1 MNVRL
6 RYNITFPAAAWFDG
20 ELIMTNYTLALQFV
34 TQTMDPEDQN
44 IALERVKYF
53 LLNELHSTIFINQTD
68 IDRAEV
74 FTDIGLN
81 VTTLPEEPVDQVV
94 GIMLF
99 YKLNAIM
106 EGRLKITEIRFS
118 SEAGDSIE
126 YFHSENEHTDLFPA
140 TGWWHEPSLSHSD
153 IELEDDDDIDTVDN
167 NVVALNAEDEWKDQE
182 LGWAQAE
189 VTQDLGQVVFA
200 NFTQNNNETKH

>member
-20 ELIMTNYTLALQFV
+20 ELMMTNYTLALRFV
-34 TQTMDPEDQN
+34 TQTMDPQDQN

-53 LLNELHSTIFINQTD
+53 LLNELHSTVFISQAEM
-68 IDRAEV
+68 DRAEV
-74 FTDIGLN
+74 FADMGLN

-106 EGRLKITEIRFS
+106 EGRMKITEIRFS
-118 SEAGDSIE
+118 SEAGDSVE
-126 YFHSENEHTDLFPA
+126 YFHNENEHTDLFPA
-140 TGWWHEPSLSHSD
+140 TGWWHEPTLVHSD
-153 IELEDDDDIDTVDN
+153 IELDDDDDDDTD
-167 NVVALNAEDEWKDQE
+167 NVVAINVDDEWREQD
-182 LGWAQAE
+182 LAWAQDE
-189 VTQDLGQVVFA
+189 VTQDIGQVVFA
-200 NFTQNNNETKH
+200 NFNQSSNETKH

>member
-20 ELIMTNYTLALQFV
+20 ELMMTNYTLALQFI
-34 TQTMDPEDQN
+34 TQTMDPQDQN
-44 IALERVKYF
+44 IALDRVKYF

-68 IDRAEV
+68 TERAEV
-74 FTDIGLN
+74 FADVGLN

-94 GIMLF
+94 GIMLY

-106 EGRLKITEIRFS
+106 EGRMKITELVMS
-118 SEAGDSIE
+118 SEAGDSVE
-126 YFHSENEHTDLFPA
+126 YFHSEHEHTDLFPA
-140 TGWWHEPSLSHSD
+140 TGWWHEPTLKHSD
-153 IELEDDDDIDTVDN
+153 VELDDDEEESD
-167 NVVALNAEDEWKDQE
+167 NVVAINAEDEWREQD
-182 LGWAQAE
+182 LAWAQAE

-200 NFTQNNNETKH
+200 NFSQNNETKH

>member
-6 RYNITFPAAAWFDG
+6 RYNISFPAAAWFDG
-20 ELIMTNYTLALQFV
+20 ELMMTNYTLALNLL
-34 TQTMDPEDQN
+34 TLTMDPQDQN
-44 IALERVKYF
+44 IALERIKFF

-68 IDRAEV
+68 DERAEI
-74 FTDIGLN
+74 FTDVGLN

-106 EGRLKITEIRFS
+106 EGRMKITELVMS

-126 YFHSENEHTDLFPA
+126 YFHSENEHTDLFPEA
-140 TGWWHEPSLSHSD
+140 GWWHEPTLCHSNVDLS
-153 IELEDDDDIDTVDN
+153 DDDDEAE
-167 NVVALNAEDEWKDQE
+167 NVVDLNADDDWREQD

-200 NFTQNNNETKH
+200 NFNQSSNETKH

>member
-6 RYNITFPAAAWFDG
+6 RFNITFPAAAWFDG
-20 ELIMTNYTLALQFV
+20 ELMMTNYTLALNLL
-34 TQTMDPEDQN
+34 TLTMDPQDQN
-44 IALERVKYF
+44 IALERIKFF

-68 IDRAEV
+68 DERAEI
-74 FTDIGLN
+74 FTDVGLN

-106 EGRLKITEIRFS
+106 EGRMKVTELVMS

-126 YFHSENEHTDLFPA
+126 YFHSENEHTDLFPEN
-140 TGWWHEPSLSHSD
+140 GWWHEPTLCHSSV
-153 IELEDDDDIDTVDN
+153 ELDDSEDSENVVDLNADDDWREQDL
-167 NVVALNAEDEWKDQE
+167 A
-182 LGWAQAE
+182 WAQAE

-200 NFTQNNNETKH
+200 NFNQSPNETKH

>member
-20 ELIMTNYTLALQFV
+20 ELMMTNYTLALNLL
-34 TQTMDPEDQN
+34 TQTMDPQDQN
-44 IALERVKYF
+44 IALERIKYF
-53 LLNELHSTIFINQTD
+53 LINELHSTIFINQTD
-68 IDRAEV
+68 DERAEI

-106 EGRLKITEIRFS
+106 EGRMKITELVMS
-118 SEAGDSIE
+118 SEAGDSVE
-126 YFHSENEHTDLFPA
+126 YFHNEHEHTDLFPSQ
-140 TGWWHEPSLSHSD
+140 GWWHEPTLKHSD
-153 IELEDDDDIDTVDN
+153 VVLEDDDD
-167 NVVALNAEDEWKDQE
+167 AENAIELHSEDQWKEQE
-182 LGWAQAE
+182 LGWAQEE

-200 NFTQNNNETKH
+200 NFTQSPNETKH

>member
-6 RYNITFPAAAWFDG
+6 QYNITFPAAAWFDD
-20 ELIMTNYTLALQFV
+20 ELMMTNYTLSIKLL
-34 TQTMDPEDQN
+34 TQTMDPQDQN
-44 IALERVKYF
+44 IAMERIKYF

-68 IDRAEV
+68 AERAEI

-106 EGRLKITEIRFS
+106 EGRMKVTEMIFS

-126 YFHSENEHTDLFPA
+126 YFHSEAELTDLFPE
-140 TGWWHEPSLSHSD
+140 TGWWHDATLCHSSV
-153 IELEDDDDIDTVDN
+153 ELEDEEDDKET
-167 NVVALNAEDEWKDQE
+167 NVVSISTDNEWEDQE
-182 LGWAQAE
+182 LGWAQEE
-189 VTQDLGQVVFA
+189 VTTDLGQVVFA
-200 NFTQNNNETKH
+200 NFGQTNNETKH

>member
-6 RYNITFPAAAWFDG
+6 RFNITFPAAAWFDG
-20 ELIMTNYTLALQFV
+20 ELMMTNYTLALNLL
-34 TQTMDPEDQN
+34 TLTMDPQDQN
-44 IALERVKYF
+44 IAMDRIKYF

-68 IDRAEV
+68 VERAEV

-94 GIMLF
+94 GIMLY

-106 EGRLKITEIRFS
+106 EGRMKITELVFS

-126 YFHSENEHTDLFPA
+126 YFHSEHEHTDLFPE
-140 TGWWHEPSLSHSD
+140 TGWWHEPNLCHSNVEFD
-153 IELEDDDDIDTVDN
+153 DEEDSENVVDLNADDDWREQD
-167 NVVALNAEDEWKDQE
+167 

-189 VTQDLGQVVFA
+189 VTQDIGQVVFA
-200 NFTQNNNETKH
+200 NFNHSNNETKH